1 MRWARV
7 RQPRRSLASSP
18 GLISQRVTQRKQQK
32 CWEGERFTKAGCR
45 GLWDAVRTCAVACSG
60 ARLMMLLAKRG
71 LRCPD
76 SRLFRD
82 LSSPGRLSGR
92 PKTPGRAKRRVFFQK
107 HNPHDRAKRAL
118 SPCHSSQAPLHAS
131 SYAKTSVPRGRALI
145 SKHRQPRLALAAC
158 EHATPSPCRTIGV
171 ESLSQPSCGA
181 LHFFAVTQLH
191 QAKGGLS
198 QAHPN

>member
-1 MRWARV
+1 M
-7 RQPRRSLASSP
+7 RQPRRSLPSSP

-107 HNPHDRAKRAL
+107 HNPHDRAKRFLLVIRLKHRCTRRPRAK
-118 SPCHSSQAPLHAS
+118 HAS
-131 SYAKTSVPRGRALI
+131 AGRSSFPSIGSQGWHWLLASTRRHRRAGRSVLNRWRNHRLPRCI
-145 SKHRQPRLALAAC
+145 SLL
-158 EHATPSPCRTIGV
+158 
-171 ESLSQPSCGA
+171 
-181 LHFFAVTQLH
+181 
-191 QAKGGLS
+191 
-198 QAHPN
+198 

>member
-18 GLISQRVTQRKQQK
+18 GLISPRVTQRKQQK

-107 HNPHDRAKRAL
+107 HNPHDRAKRCLRVIRLKHRCTRRPRAK
-118 SPCHSSQAPLHAS
+118 HAS
-131 SYAKTSVPRGRALI
+131 HEAALI
-145 SKHRQPRLALAAC
+145 SKHRQPRLAVAAC
-158 EHATPSPCRTIGV
+158 EHAKTPSPCRTIGV
-171 ESLSQPSCGA
+171 ESLAQPSFAA
-181 LHFFAVTQLH
+181 LHFFAVTRLL
-191 QAKGGLS
+191 QAKSREALS
-198 QAHPN
+198 NPKH

>member
-1 MRWARV
+1 M

-82 LSSPGRLSGR
+82 PSSPGWLPAR
-92 PKTPGRAKRRVFFQK
+92 PKTPGGAKRRVFFQK
-107 HNPHDRAKRAL
+107 HNPHDRAKRCLLDIRLEHRCTRRPRAKHASHELAL
-118 SPCHSSQAPLHAS
+118 SFPSIGSQGWHWLLAS
-131 SYAKTSVPRGRALI
+131 TRRHRRAGRSVWNRCRSHRVARCI
-145 SKHRQPRLALAAC
+145 SLL
-158 EHATPSPCRTIGV
+158 
-171 ESLSQPSCGA
+171 
-181 LHFFAVTQLH
+181 
-191 QAKGGLS
+191 
-198 QAHPN
+198 